1 MMTTVFPLHF
11 NLPTQ
16 DTAPEASKPLLA
28 AVKGAWGFTPNLIR
42 LFSNSPAALKGVW
55 ALLGAFEETTLTPA
69 ERQVVLLTASIAN
82 DCHYCTAAHT
92 TMGLGAG
99 LTKPQLDAIRDDRPI
114 DDARLEALRRFTR
127 LLVQQRGYASEG
139 EIQAFLVAGFEKTQ
153 VLEVVLG
160 IAAKTLTNYTNHL
173 AGTPLDDA
181 FKANAYTPKAKTVT
195 AIA

>member
-1 MMTTVFPLHF
+1 MNSTAFPIHF
-11 NLPTQ
+11 DLPTQ

-42 LFSNSPAALKGVW
+42 LFANSPAALKGVW
-55 ALLGAFEETTLTPA
+55 GVLGAFDETAFTPA

-92 TMGLGAG
+92 TMGQGAG
-99 LTKPQLDAIRDDRPI
+99 LTKAQLDAIRDDQPLA
-114 DDARLEALRRFTR
+114 DAKLEALRRFTK
-127 LLVQQRGYASEG
+127 LLVVQRGYASEG
-139 EIQAFLVAGFEKTQ
+139 EVKAFLAAGFEQEQ

-173 AGTPLDDA
+173 AGTPLDEA
-181 FKANAYTPKAKTVT
+181 FKANAYTPKHPAAVG
-195 AIA
+195 